1 MECLKNIKPNNR
13 DAYEF
18 RASNGTFTN
27 LFQQEWVEGNYLKGA
42 AALQP
47 QQKNHFQVLIATT
60 PETLRATSGRE
71 AINSEFL
78 KSFGEG
84 TTFSFSYFYIV
95 LPHLVLSALDLK
107 LFKVHPRIVGEHSP
121 CYPSYT
127 IVYTMYCVFVLSEH
141 KSAWNEEIVMVQH
154 IKDHSDR
161 LVEQMAIP
169 ANLALHLHQ
178 KNFFA
183 IARYLF
189 TLSQLVIF
197 KAKKQLVKLLHASAH
212 VRAGPRMHSA
222 GDVRSPAEMRQKK
235 KRVNKI

>member
-1 MECLKNIKPNNR
+1 MEFNQGYMR
-13 DAYEF
+13 G
-18 RASNGTFTN
+18 AS
-27 LFQQEWVEGNYLKGA
+27 
-42 AALQP
+42 
-47 QQKNHFQVLIATT
+47 VLIATT

-107 LFKVHPRIVGEHSP
+107 LFKVYPRIVGKHSP

-141 KSAWNEEIVMVQH
+141 KSAWNEEIVMV
-154 IKDHSDR
+154 
-161 LVEQMAIP
+161 
-169 ANLALHLHQ
+169 LALHLHQ

-197 KAKKQLVKLLHASAH
+197 KAKL
-212 VRAGPRMHSA
+212 
-222 GDVRSPAEMRQKK
+222 
-235 KRVNKI
+235 